1 VSDSLSYASPVTS
14 AESGR
19 ARPLPPDE
27 RRAKLV
33 AATLPLLAQYGTKV
47 TTRQIAQAAGVAEGT
62 IFRVFPHKDG
72 LVRVAISQALDPAPT
87 MAELLGV
94 DIDLPLR
101 ERLVVVTGIL
111 QRRLIQ
117 VFDLMVAI
125 RLHGPPPEDPD
136 QGDDHA
142 PKTRHEPILREV
154 VRLLEPDRERF
165 RCPVPEVARVLRL
178 LTFAG
183 SHPLITDGD
192 LMAAEEIAA
201 VVLDG
206 TLHHPH
212 TDKRGKET
220 C

>member
-1 VSDSLSYASPVTS
+1 MTS
-14 AESGR
+14 NETGR

-27 RRAKLV
+27 RRARLI
-33 AATLPLLAQYGTKV
+33 AATLPLLARYGPKV
-47 TTRQIAQAAGVAEGT
+47 TTRQIAEAAGVAEGT

-72 LVRVAISQALDPAPT
+72 LVRVAIDQALDPTPT

-94 DIDLPLR
+94 DIELPLR

-125 RLHGPPPEDPD
+125 RMHGPPPGDPPAK
-136 QGDDHA
+136 GA
-142 PKTRHEPILREV
+142 PTRHEHILTEV
-154 VRLLEPDRERF
+154 GRLLEPDRERF

-183 SHPLITDGD
+183 SHPMITDGH
-192 LMAAEEIAA
+192 LMTAEEIAA

-206 TLHHPH
+206 TLRHPPAPG
-212 TDKRGKET
+212 TDERGNQT

>member
-1 VSDSLSYASPVTS
+1 VTS
-14 AESGR
+14 NESGR

-27 RRAKLV
+27 RRAKLI
-33 AATLPLLAQYGTKV
+33 AATLPLLARYGPKV

-72 LVRVAISQALDPAPT
+72 LVRVAIDQALDPTPT

-125 RLHGPPPEDPD
+125 RMHGPPPGDPPAK
-136 QGDDHA
+136 GA
-142 PKTRHEPILREV
+142 PTRHEHIMTEI
-154 VRLLEPDRERF
+154 VRLLEPDRDRF

-183 SHPLITDGD
+183 SHPMITDGH
-192 LMAAEEIAA
+192 LMTAEEIAA

-206 TLHHPH
+206 TLRHPGPPG
-212 TDKRGKET
+212 TDERGNT
-220 C
+220 SC